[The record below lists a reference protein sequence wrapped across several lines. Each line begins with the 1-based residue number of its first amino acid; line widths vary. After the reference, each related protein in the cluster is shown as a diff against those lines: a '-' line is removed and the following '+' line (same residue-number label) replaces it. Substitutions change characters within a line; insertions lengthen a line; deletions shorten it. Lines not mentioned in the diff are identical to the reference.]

1 MSWCLIKQG
10 FNKKCYDGQ
19 PFFSPSHV
27 VTVGTE
33 EATVS
38 NVQLPVEEEDEK
50 PLWILLDTTRPIN
63 PFIWQERVPYEFQQL
78 TDEDKSISFM
88 TDEFFYGIRGRGNMG
103 YGFWQMAFASKQ
115 NLTTENFNDLYNRM
129 CSQVNDSGRP
139 LRIKPS
145 ILLVGMKN
153 REQAFNIAKAQTLD
167 NMKPNPNYG
176 LVEVIVTPF
185 LD

>member
-1 MSWCLIKQG
+1 
-10 FNKKCYDGQ
+10 
-19 PFFSPSHV
+19 
-27 VTVGTE
+27 
-33 EATVS
+33 
-38 NVQLPVEEEDEK
+38 
-50 PLWILLDTTRPIN
+50 
-63 PFIWQERVPYEFQQL
+63 
-78 TDEDKSISFM
+78 
-88 TDEFFYGIRGRGNMG
+88 
-103 YGFWQMAFASKQ
+103 MAFASKLD
-115 NLTTENFNDLYNRM
+115 LTTENFNDLYDRM